1 MSKVLIL
8 NNIRSAHNVGAILR
22 TADGAGIDKVY
33 LCGITPTGEHS
44 KVEKTA
50 LGAETFMDWEYRE
63 DVLKLC
69 TELKSNDYT
78 ILAVEQTSDSISYSE
93 YGYPNN
99 TALILGHEISGVEPE
114 VLAVSDASIHIPMRG
129 QKESLNV
136 ATAAGII
143 SYEVTKANN
152 GKQHNTKA

>member
-33 LCGITPTGEHS
+33 LCGITPTGTHS

-50 LGAETFMDWEYRE
+50 LGAENFVDWEYKANI
-63 DVLKLC
+63 LKLC
-69 TELKSNDYT
+69 TTLREEEYT
-78 ILAVEQTSDSISYSE
+78 IVSIEQTDDSISYSE
-93 YGYPNN
+93 YDYPNH

-114 VLAVSDASIHIPMRG
+114 VLAITDACIHIPMRG
-129 QKESLNV
+129 KKESLNV

-143 SYEVTKANN
+143 SYEVTRVNN
-152 GKQHNTKA
+152 DKKRSTKA